1 MENGIVKYLKKL
13 IRCFLNIVYY
23 SEEECVVCGKKVF
36 EDLYLCSSCRDKI
49 KNCEESKKIKICNK
63 ETRIYSAL
71 YYSSAV
77 KKIVLGLKYKSDF
90 RCGDV
95 LADYMIKVVQDKK
108 IHFDVI
114 TYVPLNRDNQKKRGY
129 NQSKY
134 LAKRIGDRFDK
145 KVIET
150 IKKSKETKDQIGL
163 NGKERWK
170 NLEGSFSFING
181 KNIENKKI
189 LLVDDVITTGATA
202 YYCVF
207 ELLKNNSNEIIVLT
221 AAKSKI

>member
-1 MENGIVKYLKKL
+1 MGNGIVKYLKKL
-13 IRCFLNIVYY
+13 IRCFLDIIYY
-23 SEEECVVCGKKVF
+23 SEQECVVCGKKLF
-36 EDLYLCSSCRDKI
+36 EELYLCSTCREKI
-49 KNCEESKKIKICNK
+49 VSCEESMKIKICNK

-77 KKIVLGLKYKSDF
+77 KKIVLGLKYKNDF

-95 LADYMIKVVQDKK
+95 LADYMMKTIKNEK
-108 IHFDVI
+108 IYFDMI
-114 TYVPLNRDNQKKRGY
+114 TYVPLSKENEKKRGY

-134 LAKRIGDRFDK
+134 LAKCIGDKFNK
-145 KVIET
+145 KVIGC
-150 IKKSKETKDQIGL
+150 IRKSKDTKDQIGL

-170 NLEGSFSFING
+170 NLKDSFSFIKG
-181 KNIENKKI
+181 RNIKNKKI
-189 LLVDDVITTGATA
+189 LLVDDVITTGATT
-202 YYCVF
+202 YYCVL